1 MRVKNLRALS
11 AEGLLLAVFS
21 LSQPTKNETG
31 WTLESIPETSLAKSQ
46 VASSRAGLSPTVD
59 VGLSGSRGE
68 GGDST
73 TNTTSSGVKNSVSA
87 TLTASWESDLWG
99 EVRRSIESSQATA
112 QQSDALLA
120 GVRLSISSSV
130 ASNYFALRQM
140 NIDVRL

>member
-1 MRVKNLRALS
+1 MVCFWPFS
-11 AEGLLLAVFS
+11 ACRNQLKMSLLDVGINTRDQS
-21 LSQPTKNETG
+21 G
-31 WTLESIPETSLAKSQ
+31 Q
-46 VASSRAGLSPTVD
+46 VAGGVESGRAVADGWRGL
-59 VGLSGSRGE
+59 VGFAGE

-87 TLTASWESDLWG
+87 TLPASWESDLWG
-99 EVRRSIESSQATA
+99 KVRRSIESSQATA